1 MKNITHIGFE
11 KLWIHYITVFITTK
25 KMTFSDLYLLARH
38 RPGTRESREGGDT
51 PSKTF
56 VGGGGRWWGPKSH
69 LIANKSQKALKN
81 CCLSFTFQFYKET
94 IFLFHPSQL
103 SVVEKKNLHY

>member
-1 MKNITHIGFE
+1 
-11 KLWIHYITVFITTK
+11 
-25 KMTFSDLYLLARH
+25 MTLSDLYTSTEA
-38 RPGTRESREGGDT
+38 REGGVGGVRQ
-51 PSKTF
+51 SKTLRDRER
-56 VGGGGRWWGPKSH
+56 GGEGGGRQSH